1 MQCIDLKT
9 YFFLGFIDKVN
20 IFLSSYVMYE
30 KSSKIPND
38 DIVMYD
44 CPNVDLSPCCHLS
57 LPTGGGGGG
66 GGGLV
71 VVQ

>member
-66 GGGLV
+66 RLV